1 MQSLMVRR
9 LPESKDK
16 IKAMAAT
23 AANIVVFQEE
33 KPVCVTHRYQDT
45 VGSQHIRRETIDV
58 YS

>member
-45 VGSQHIRRETIDV
+45 VGSQHIRRDRL
-58 YS
+58 